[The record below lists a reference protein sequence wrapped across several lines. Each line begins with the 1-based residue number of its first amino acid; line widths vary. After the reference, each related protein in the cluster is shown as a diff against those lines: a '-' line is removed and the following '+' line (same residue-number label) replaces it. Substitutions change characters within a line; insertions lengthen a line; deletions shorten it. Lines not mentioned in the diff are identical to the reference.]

1 MIPSRFSTLITL
13 TLATMIT
20 ACAGEVQKKE
30 VKIRHF
36 GRYQSVF
43 NDNNEEHLVS
53 AKKHGVP
60 QVKSREDAENLDL
73 EEIETGD
80 LYKVNTLTHSIPY
93 LVPRAKDLL
102 DQIGENFQDSLDAQG
117 VGGYQIC
124 VTSVLRSVEDVAKL
138 RRVNVNASSN
148 SAHCYGTTFDISW
161 ATFNKIESDYPYE
174 VPEQHLK
181 HLLAEVLIDLMK
193 EDECYVK
200 YEVRQGCFHITTR

>member
-1 MIPSRFSTLITL
+1 MIPHNLSTLFTITL
-13 TLATMIT
+13 ILILTS
-20 ACAGEVQKKE
+20 CAGEVEKKE

-43 NDNNEEHLVS
+43 NDNNDRHLAS
-53 AKKHGVP
+53 AKKYGVP
-60 QVKSREDAENLDL
+60 QVKSREDAEDHNLK
-73 EEIETGD
+73 EIKTGD
-80 LYKVNTLTHSIPY
+80 LYKVNNLTHSIPY

-102 DQIGENFQDSLDAQG
+102 EQIGENFQDSLKSQG

-124 VTSVLRSVEDVAKL
+124 VTSVLRSTEDVAKL

-148 SAHCYGTTFDISW
+148 SAHCYGTTFDVSW
-161 ATFNKIESDYPYE
+161 ARFNKIESRYPHE

-193 EDECYVK
+193 EEECYVK